1 MNGARLELL
10 KNNSRLTAS
19 FFSNLLCRSLYRTGD
34 SIGIQVVDHVTEP
47 RQCDE
52 LAMRQ
57 FPMQALRLT
66 ANIRNLIV
74 DTGDDRDWHPQLSVV
89 LLQLHR

>member
-1 MNGARLELL
+1 MELGAPEIRG
-10 KNNSRLTAS
+10 RHT
-19 FFSNLLCRSLYRTGD
+19 LLCGSFYSSGD
-34 SIGIQVVDHVTEP
+34 GVGSQVMDHLTEP
-47 RQCDE
+47 RQCSE
-52 LAMRQ
+52 LALRQ

-74 DTGDDRDWHPQLSVV
+74 GTGDDRDWHPQLSVV